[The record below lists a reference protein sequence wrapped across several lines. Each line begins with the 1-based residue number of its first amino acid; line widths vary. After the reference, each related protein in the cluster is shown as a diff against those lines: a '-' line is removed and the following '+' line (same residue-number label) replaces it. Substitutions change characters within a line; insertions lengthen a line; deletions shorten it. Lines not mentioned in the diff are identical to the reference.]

1 MKKEKKI
8 NNTSRNVCVILKK
21 ETFDKIKILAE
32 SEERT
37 ISQMIRKLVN
47 LALNEYK

>member
-1 MKKEKKI
+1 MKKEKTLKK
-8 NNTSRNVCVILKK
+8 NVSVILKK
-21 ETFDKIKILAE
+21 STFDKIKILAE

>member
-1 MKKEKKI
+1 MKKEKTLKK
-8 NNTSRNVCVILKK
+8 NVSVILKK
-21 ETFDKIKILAE
+21 ETFDKIKILAD

-37 ISQMIRKLVN
+37 MSQMIRKLVN